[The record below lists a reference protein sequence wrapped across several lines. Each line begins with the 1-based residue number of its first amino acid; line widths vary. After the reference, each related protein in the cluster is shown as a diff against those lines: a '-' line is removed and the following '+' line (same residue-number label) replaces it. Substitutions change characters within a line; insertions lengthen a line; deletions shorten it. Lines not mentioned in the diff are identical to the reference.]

1 MLTYRG
7 EEYIT
12 CEELIGFLFEYL
24 SKEIPPERE
33 LEFER
38 HLSICPSCVA
48 YLKTYRETLKL
59 GDQVLREDAA
69 LEPPEELGAELVRA
83 ILATRP
89 GAR

>member
-24 SKEIPPERE
+24 AKEIPAERE

-48 YLKTYRETLKL
+48 YLKTYRETLAL
-59 GDQVLREDAA
+59 SGGVLKEDAMA
-69 LEPPEELGAELVRA
+69 ELPEELGAELVRA

-89 GAR
+89 R